1 MINLKKIIRKIKN
14 RFDPQYRHKL
24 IGEFVFDISEPWP
37 EDDLMPPPLKAQKA
51 VDALYHYFRGPDA
64 YITSPVN
71 AMQFNSE
78 AIFEIMINNKG
89 DRKFMK
95 YLEEKYGP
103 IQEREER

>member
-1 MINLKKIIRKIKN
+1 MIKLRDLKRKIKN
-14 RFDPQYRHKL
+14 RFDPMYRCKL

-37 EDDLMPPPLKAQKA
+37 EDDMMPPPLKAQKA

-71 AMQFNSE
+71 AQQFNSE
-78 AIFEIMINNKG
+78 AIYEIMINNKG
-89 DRKFMK
+89 DRKFMR

-103 IQEREER
+103 LQEHKER